1 MIHGYA
7 AEAVREAEA
16 PLLAAGEPLMLR
28 AAQALA
34 EHVAARLRTT
44 ARPGTD
50 RADSPPRVLVLAG
63 AGANGGDGLHAAALL
78 RREGIA
84 ADAIATADRLHEE
97 GAAAL
102 RAAGGTITA
111 LADATPGMLEEHL
124 AATSLVVDA
133 ILGLG
138 GRPEV
143 PSALVPLLA
152 AVRGSGVPVIA
163 VDLPSFVDA
172 TTGESAPEALAAS
185 ATVSLGALK
194 AGLLLPGG
202 AERAGALHLVDI
214 GLRPHLR
221 AAPSVLRLE
230 ASDVQEM
237 LPRPDRDA
245 SKYTRGVVAVAAGS
259 EQFPGAAVLTVSGAA
274 RTGAGMVRC
283 LAPQQVLDLVLRER
297 PEVVGHRIE
306 RADGGA
312 HVIDLPAVGRTDA
325 LVVGP
330 GLAAEDARARCGVE
344 LLRSDRSVEDAEAH
358 PGIGRGVVDAGAL
371 SALTDAHRFG
381 PDVVLTPHRG
391 EAERLAA
398 RLDVDPE
405 LPGALLAPALAAAT
419 GTTVLL
425 KGAVTLIAPGD
436 GGPLRAQD
444 DATPQLATAGTGDVL
459 AGVLGTL
466 LAAGLSGPDAA
477 ALAAILHGRA
487 GRLASRE
494 GQQPLVALDVA
505 AHLPETIGTI
515 LAGAQ
520 P

>member
-1 MIHGYA
+1 MIRGYEA
-7 AEAVREAEA
+7 QAVREAEA
-16 PLLAAGEPLMLR
+16 PLLEAGEPLMHR
-28 AAQALA
+28 AARALA
-34 EHVAARLRTT
+34 DHVAAHLRDT
-44 ARPGTD
+44 AGE
-50 RADSPPRVLVLAG
+50 RAGDAAGVLVLAG

-102 RAAGGTITA
+102 RAAGGTVTA
-111 LADATPGMLEEHL
+111 LADTAPGMLEERL
-124 AATSLVVDA
+124 ATTTLVLDA

-143 PSALVPLLA
+143 PEALAPLLA
-152 AVRGSGVPVIA
+152 VVRGSGVPVIA

-172 TTGESAPEALAAS
+172 STGRAAPEALAAS
-185 ATVSLGALK
+185 ATVSFGALK

-214 GLRPHLR
+214 GLRPHLH

-230 ASDVQEM
+230 DADVREM
-237 LPRPDRDA
+237 LPRPERDA

-283 LAPQQVLDLVLRER
+283 LAPQQVLDLVLAER
-297 PEVVGHRIE
+297 PEVVGHGIE
-306 RADGGA
+306 RADGGPHA
-312 HVIDLPAVGRTDA
+312 IDLAAVGRTDA

-330 GLAAEDARARCGVE
+330 GLAADDPRARCGAD
-344 LLRSDRSVEDAEAH
+344 LLRSDRSAEEADAH
-358 PGIGRGVVDAGAL
+358 PGLDRGVIDAGAL
-371 SALTDAHRFG
+371 AALTDAHRFG

-391 EAERLAA
+391 EAERLAT
-398 RLDVDPE
+398 RLDLDPE
-405 LPGALLAPALAAAT
+405 LPGALLAPALARAT
-419 GTTVLL
+419 GATVLL

-444 DATPQLATAGTGDVL
+444 DATPRLATAGTGDVL
-459 AGVLGTL
+459 AGVVGTL

-477 ALAAILHGRA
+477 ALAAILHGRS
-487 GRLASRE
+487 GRLASHGGLR
-494 GQQPLVALDVA
+494 PLVALDVA
-505 AHLPETIGTI
+505 VQLPETIGTI
-515 LAGAQ
+515 LAGARS
-520 P
+520 